1 MLSSISNEELRV
13 LIIFLIYCITMLVSF
28 ISIYAYMSKSIQK
41 DLILK
46 RNYDKMY
53 VSKTMKFERWTIM
66 TSRQYI
72 VDEWLKVLW
81 FWHLKMWDKE
91 KEMLL
96 LLLLNTCS
104 KKKRIYFDHRNVL
117 KWFDALSMLLWCI

>member
-1 MLSSISNEELRV
+1 
-13 LIIFLIYCITMLVSF
+13 
-28 ISIYAYMSKSIQK
+28 
-41 DLILK
+41 
-46 RNYDKMY
+46 
-53 VSKTMKFERWTIM
+53 
-66 TSRQYI
+66 
-72 VDEWLKVLW
+72 
-81 FWHLKMWDKE
+81 LKMWDKE